1 MAHNNRQYLR
11 LRLFR
16 ARRSSLFVGY
26 RRRWDGYCF
35 CSLPAHN
42 IFRIRWRNSR
52 HGVRRGVFCDDYR
65 RRAQL
70 RLRARL
76 SRNAEKAKP
85 HCGGMYCV
93 VRPHPDNG
101 GGRRGAS
108 ERLRSDCLHV
118 RRADRRAVG
127 MSVFRPHEGRRGSAL
142 FLSDGMRVGCGIFA
156 VQLRPFGL

>member
-11 LRLFR
+11 LRLLC
-16 ARRSSLFVGY
+16 ARRTALFVG
-26 RRRWDGYCF
+26 RRRGDDGGVRAL
-35 CSLPAHN
+35 SAHN
-42 IFRIRWRNSR
+42 LGGVRFGCGR
-52 HGVRRGVFCDDYR
+52 HGVRCGIFRDADR